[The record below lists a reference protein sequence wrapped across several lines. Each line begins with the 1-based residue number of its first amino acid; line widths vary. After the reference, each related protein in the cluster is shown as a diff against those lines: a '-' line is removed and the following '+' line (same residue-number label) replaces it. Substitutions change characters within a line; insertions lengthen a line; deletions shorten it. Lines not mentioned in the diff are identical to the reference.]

1 MNTVCVRVRK
11 VFNNRSC
18 IRYSDNKFNGNRAIR
33 KEIQLSFQIM
43 VELKSQIGYR
53 YELAKINDSIL

>member
-1 MNTVCVRVRK
+1 M
-11 VFNNRSC
+11 FNNRSC